1 MIPAFILKIL
11 ARLGLSSAPRWAW
24 IALAA
29 IILMAAVFMLGRCS
43 AADDGEE
50 VQAEQTAESEQAT
63 ARAAEA
69 AIEVLE
75 DRTITEETIDKAVDA
90 ATKEIED
97 AQDPA
102 AVRDAV
108 LRAVCLQD
116 SHRNDPAC
124 VMLRADP

>member
-29 IILMAAVFMLGRCS
+29 IILVAAVFMLARCS
-43 AADDGEE
+43 AVDDSEE
-50 VQAEQTAESEQAT
+50 AQAEQTIEAEQAT

-75 DRTITEETIDKAVDA
+75 DRTVTDETIDKAVDKA
-90 ATKEIED
+90 AKEIED

-102 AVRDAV
+102 AVRHAV

-124 VMLRADP
+124 LMLRANP